1 MYKLELS
8 HSERNF
14 LFQVFTIKADFSF
27 SSEVYKPVYRDLA
40 DRIGQSLSDK
50 SSVTMCFSV
59 QEFEVL
65 HATMH
70 GMKGSV
76 YSQGKVEGLDRQARK
91 KLKRLY
97 QSVGAIINKMN

>member
-40 DRIGQSLSDK
+40 DRMEQSLSDK
-50 SSVTMCFSV
+50 SPVTVYFSV

-76 YSQGKVEGLDRQARK
+76 YSQEKVEGLDKQVRK

-97 QSVGAIINKMN
+97 QLVGAIINKMN